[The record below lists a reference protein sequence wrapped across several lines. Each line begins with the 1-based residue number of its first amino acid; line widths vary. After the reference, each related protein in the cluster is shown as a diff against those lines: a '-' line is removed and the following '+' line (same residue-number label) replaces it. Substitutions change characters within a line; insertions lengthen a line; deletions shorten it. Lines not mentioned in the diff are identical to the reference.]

1 MSYGRN
7 FRHWL
12 HKKLSKWQLLLKFHQ
27 NDIFVWVYWLA
38 SNTMTGIVTNITR
51 MESYD
56 CPSAMKRTQKCIYSL
71 SELKT
76 TLKPHDQSTFSASPS
91 QSMYVYIYMHIYIM
105 YKKVCIT
112 TFPFFRL
119 HLLHM
124 SCVTSCIIF
133 FTLRT
138 NLLDLSRKSHDAP
151 VPYPNMHQ
159 KCAHMPHTWDT
170 FLMHWGTYKMDLIRI
185 ITLLSRH
192 PLSVIDYQFP
202 LSDIRATLVISLY
215 GDKKNKQ
222 HKKIEWLPPL
232 RSFKMFT
239 GPYFEI
245 KLY

>member
-1 MSYGRN
+1 
-7 FRHWL
+7 
-12 HKKLSKWQLLLKFHQ
+12 
-27 NDIFVWVYWLA
+27 
-38 SNTMTGIVTNITR
+38 
-51 MESYD
+51 
-56 CPSAMKRTQKCIYSL
+56 
-71 SELKT
+71 
-76 TLKPHDQSTFSASPS
+76 
-91 QSMYVYIYMHIYIM
+91 M
-105 YKKVCIT
+105 YKKACIT

-138 NLLDLSRKSHDAP
+138 NLWDLSRKSHDAP
-151 VPYPNMHQ
+151 VPYPTMHQ

-170 FLMHWGTYKMDLIRI
+170 FLMHWGTCKMDLIRI

-192 PLSVIDYQFP
+192 PLPVIDYQFP
-202 LSDIRATLVISLY
+202 LSDIRATLVISSY

-239 GPYFEI
+239 GPLFEI
-245 KLY
+245 KLYKYCLTQWISKLHWIQWLRQSLVNMTGVAGILSATFYKTESVFTGLGHGKLA